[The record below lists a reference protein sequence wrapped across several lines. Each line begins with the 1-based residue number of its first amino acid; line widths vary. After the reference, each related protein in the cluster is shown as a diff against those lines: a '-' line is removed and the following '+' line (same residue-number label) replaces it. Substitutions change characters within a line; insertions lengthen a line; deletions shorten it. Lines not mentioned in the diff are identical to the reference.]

1 MYTPKKQ
8 FSPSFFFKVFII
20 AVFAVC
26 VIFPLSQMFTAM
38 KATDLKAVIN
48 SKLFGTALFNSVILS
63 LISTAISVL
72 TAFALAFFVTRNDI
86 KLKKLWEFI
95 FMLPMLIPSISHGI
109 GLIILFGGNGIIKN
123 LLNIE
128 STVYGPIGIVLGSVL
143 YSFPVAYI
151 MLADVLKYEDMS
163 AYEAADVLGISA
175 VKQFYKI
182 TLPYMRKPLTVT
194 AFSTFSMIITDYGV
208 PLMISGKTKTLS
220 LLMYE
225 EVIGQLNFGKG
236 CVYGIFLLIPAIIA
250 FLVDILNK
258 ENRSSSFVK
267 REFSKK
273 KNKGQKLLTYV
284 LCISV
289 SVFVLLPIA
298 SFLLL
303 AFTKSYPRD
312 LSFTWSNVITTFNR
326 NGLKYLI
333 NSFIIAISVSVIGVV
348 FAYVSA
354 YITSRMKSGL
364 STLIHLFFLS
374 SMAIPGIVLGLS
386 YAISFAD
393 SFIYGT
399 LAIIIMVN
407 IIHFVASPYIL
418 MCNSFGKMNDQ
429 LENVGATLGI
439 SRVKMIFK
447 VFIPQNFASIAEMFS
462 YLFVNC
468 MITISAVSFLTNVGT
483 KPISLLITQFEAQMQ
498 YECAAIVSLIILCVN
513 VLVKAIIES
522 AKKHSHRK
530 NERKKACL

>member
-1 MYTPKKQ
+1 MYIKNKQ
-8 FSPSFFFKVFII
+8 FSPSFFFKAFII
-20 AVFAVC
+20 AVFVVC
-26 VIFPLSQMFTAM
+26 VIFPLSQMFM
-38 KATDLKAVIN
+38 VMGLDDVKAVIN
-48 SKLFGTALFNSVILS
+48 SRLFGTALFNSVVLS
-63 LISTAISVL
+63 LISTCVSVL
-72 TAFALAFFVTRNDI
+72 VAFVLAFCVTRSDI
-86 KLKKLWEFI
+86 PLKKLWEFI
-95 FMLPMLIPSISHGI
+95 FTIPMLIPSISHGI

-123 LLNIE
+123 LLSIE
-128 STVYGPIGIVLGSVL
+128 STIYGPVGIILGSVL

-151 MLADVLKYEDMS
+151 MLADVLKYEDLS

-175 VKQFYKI
+175 VKQFFKI
-182 TLPYMRKPLTVT
+182 TVPYMRKPLTVT
-194 AFSTFSMIITDYGV
+194 SFSIFSMIITDYGV

-220 LLMYE
+220 LMMYE

-258 ENRSSSFVK
+258 DNRSSSFVK
-267 REFSKK
+267 REVGKK
-273 KNKGQKLLTYV
+273 KNKLQIILTYS

-289 SVFVLLPIA
+289 SLFVLLPIA

-312 LSFTWSNVITTFNR
+312 LSFTWNNMITTFNR

-333 NSFIIAISVSVIGVV
+333 NSLLIAVSVSVIGVA
-348 FAYVSA
+348 FAYISA

-364 STLIHLFFLS
+364 SRVIHLFFLS

-386 YAISFAD
+386 YAVSFAD

-407 IIHFVASPYIL
+407 IIHFVSSPYVL
-418 MCNSFGKMNDQ
+418 MCNSFGKMNEQ

-439 SRVKMIFK
+439 SRTKMIFK
-447 VFIPQNFASIAEMFS
+447 IFIPQNFVSLAEMFS
-462 YLFVNC
+462 YLFINC
-468 MITISAVSFLTNVGT
+468 MITISAVSFLTNVST

-513 VLVKAIIES
+513 ILLKIVIEVVKNYMNT
-522 AKKHSHRK
+522 RK
-530 NERKKACL
+530 GRK